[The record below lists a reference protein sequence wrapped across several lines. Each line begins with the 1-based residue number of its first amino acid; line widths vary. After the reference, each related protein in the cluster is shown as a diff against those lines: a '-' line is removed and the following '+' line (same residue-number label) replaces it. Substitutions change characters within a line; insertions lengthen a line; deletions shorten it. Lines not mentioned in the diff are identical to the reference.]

1 MRERAG
7 RECVT
12 ARVEHYDGTNTVSNR
27 VLSEDL
33 AAWSKCDAS

>member
-12 ARVEHYDGTNTVSNR
+12 ARVEQENTRLEGKQYVDTSC
-27 VLSEDL
+27 DL
-33 AAWSKCDAS
+33 CLLIDSF